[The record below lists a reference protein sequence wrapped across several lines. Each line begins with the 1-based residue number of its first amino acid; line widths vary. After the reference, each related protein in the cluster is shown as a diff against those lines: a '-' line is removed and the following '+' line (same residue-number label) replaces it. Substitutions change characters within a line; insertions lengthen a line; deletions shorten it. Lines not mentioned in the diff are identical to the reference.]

1 MCEIVKKIYLQE
13 LLYVNWLKTTY
24 GDDLRKSFC
33 ETMTRAQFH
42 AKVCNLLTQLQNQI
56 HIVDCSFALI
66 KLGQALGDN

>member
-13 LLYVNWLKTTY
+13 LLYVNWMKTTY

-42 AKVCNLLTQLQNQI
+42 AKVCKPPDTSAESNS
-56 HIVDCSFALI
+56 HC
-66 KLGQALGDN
+66 